1 MQAAALRDIVN
12 MQERAFEAK
21 EDFQD
26 MLYLEFNNEFR
37 YFFRVFS
44 IQTESHALN
53 EFRMTLREFRAFRR
67 RVLPIFESM
76 RRTFHVY
83 IRHIAKQ
90 RKMRQFLSKVDRCAN
105 RLLRLRRTTV
115 RKCRLCDLQSLR
127 NVASRA

>member
-1 MQAAALRDIVN
+1 
-12 MQERAFEAK
+12 
-21 EDFQD
+21 

-53 EFRMTLREFRAFRR
+53 EFCMTLREFRAFRR
-67 RVLPIFESM
+67 VLPIDAP
-76 RRTFHVY
+76 Y
-83 IRHIAKQ
+83 ISCLHALRHIAKQ

-115 RKCRLCDLQSLR
+115 RKRRLCDLQSLR